1 MTCDEPEEQTLTT
14 PMHRMCRD
22 GIETLQIPLADLS
35 RAAAEP
41 LRLKQLIAVVGASS
55 TQAQQACIR
64 LARVYGLQNVKRL
77 ID

>member
-1 MTCDEPEEQTLTT
+1 MTHL
-14 PMHRMCRD
+14 CRD
-22 GIETLQIPLADLS
+22 GIGTLQIPLADLS

-41 LRLKQLIAVVGASS
+41 LRLKQVVAVVGTSS

-64 LARVYGLQNVKRL
+64 LARVYGLQNVKLL